1 MGFRFDVQGPHFLF
15 AFFRMLMLLTAVHA
29 AMLVFRFAKFMLEIH
44 PVILVVT
51 TAPIAIMS
59 MWTFS
64 MIAAMLM
71 QVDTWQCQLTTS
83 QQLCNPE
90 TYKII
95 VPVAIMPVWTFMIAA
110 THHTVRTAHARAQ
123 LHVS

>member
-1 MGFRFDVQGPHFLF
+1 
-15 AFFRMLMLLTAVHA
+15 MLMLLTAIHA

-51 TAPIAIMS
+51 TVPIAIMS

-71 QVDTWQCQLTTS
+71 QVCRHLA
-83 QQLCNPE
+83 
-90 TYKII
+90 
-95 VPVAIMPVWTFMIAA
+95 V
-110 THHTVRTAHARAQ
+110 
-123 LHVS
+123 